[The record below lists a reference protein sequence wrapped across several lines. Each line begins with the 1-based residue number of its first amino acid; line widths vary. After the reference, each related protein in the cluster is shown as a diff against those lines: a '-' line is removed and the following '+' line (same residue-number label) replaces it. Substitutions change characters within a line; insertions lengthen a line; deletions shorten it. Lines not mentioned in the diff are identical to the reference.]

1 VRTSYA
7 KREGVRIPRELSI
20 APGGSIIC
28 DRREPQKSPQESRAK
43 RGFQKDLIFEIGKQ
57 FSRDSLTDFQ
67 KFNSGTGNCL
77 CSYRATTIAGHKIEL
92 QRLPL
97 KSFPS
102 ENLTRPPVSLP
113 WRDSGI
119 VPAMLIPKLRS

>member
-1 VRTSYA
+1 MRTSYA

-43 RGFQKDLIFEIGKQ
+43 RGFQKDLIFETGKL
-57 FSRDSLTDFQ
+57 FSRDSLTDSR
-67 KFNSGTGNCL
+67 KFTLNPGNCL
-77 CSYRATTIAGHKIEL
+77 CSYRAATIAGHKIEL

-102 ENLTRPPVSLP
+102 ENLTRPPVSLL

-119 VPAMLIPKLRS
+119 VPAMLIFKLRP